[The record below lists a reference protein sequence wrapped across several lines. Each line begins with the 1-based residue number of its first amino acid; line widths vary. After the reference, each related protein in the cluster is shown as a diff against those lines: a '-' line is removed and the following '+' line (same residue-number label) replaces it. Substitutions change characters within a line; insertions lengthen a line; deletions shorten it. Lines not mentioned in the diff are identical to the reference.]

1 MYSVSEV
8 VARVLAPRIDTY
20 FGIMGNGNA
29 WFIDALEQLGHEMIP
44 VRHEV
49 ATVASADA
57 FHRVTN
63 KIAVATTTYGPGFTN
78 TITALVESAKARV
91 PFVLVIGS
99 APQDSPRPWAIDQA
113 GLTGSFGVRTFTA
126 HR

>member
-1 MYSVSEV
+1 MLLLLALVRQDIEPRPGGQDKRRYRAHAEASEENSQQ
-8 VARVLAPRIDTY
+8 ITD
-20 FGIMGNGNA
+20 
-29 WFIDALEQLGHEMIP
+29 
-44 VRHEV
+44 
-49 ATVASADA
+49 
-57 FHRVTN
+57 

-78 TITALVESAKARV
+78 TTNALVESAKARV